1 MGVSVPLVRKRRGNP
16 AMVVRAMEIV
26 ATGGQ
31 RAAAGR
37 ILGSSLN
44 RSRQSTAAQ
53 TVQAT
58 KTNHNGA
65 KIAATNGRQMIGNA
79 MMANGTVFVATT
91 R

>member
-1 MGVSVPLVRKRRGNP
+1 
-16 AMVVRAMEIV
+16 MVVRAMPIV
-26 ATGGQ
+26 ATGGKS
-31 RAAAGR
+31 AAAGG

-44 RSRQSTAAQ
+44 RSRSRQSTAAQ
-53 TVQAT
+53 TDQAT